1 MMNDRLQKLLDGF
14 DTNRFE
20 FLEDGSVV
28 AEYSDGSILCI
39 EWNDTSKEWYIV
51 SDANVDY
58 NAKYSYACG
67 YHD

>member
-1 MMNDRLQKLLDGF
+1 MNDRLQKLLDGF

-20 FLEDGSVV
+20 FLDNGDVI
-28 AEYSDGSILCI
+28 AEYSDSSSLIVR
-39 EWNDTSKEWYIV
+39 WKDNDWHIIG
-51 SDANVDY
+51 DANIDY